1 MLRPIVHTS
10 TRINAVSASVTA
22 ALLGLGG
29 AHALAQST
37 LPTLPAVAVEASS
50 EVAQSAIHALAN
62 IAANAG
68 NNEALVQAAIA
79 AIANIALQSINT
91 PPLYHQPQPL
101 LSSSLAGQPVPAV
114 STRQLPVAQASQ
126 VIEMA
131 EPEMA
136 EPEVVMEVA
145 VPEAARIEGSTAE
158 RPSASRAEDAQA
170 EVMAGVATKAAVSD
184 AAAPEVLASEEGTSR
199 AFAPE
204 AAPSPPPV
212 ALAAPVHALAAR
224 TENDAIE
231 EALEVQVSTLVQD
244 TPLAQDF
251 VPNVLDAV
259 AAVQIE
265 TPEVAGMAEGAEAGE
280 PLASP
285 LEPVAAVDILESATP
300 ARLSSLAASLTDGVM
315 KEARARPALVE
326 DLILPPR
333 TVAVQT
339 QAPVV
344 SVQAEAPV
352 REATSAA
359 QAEVPEEVQEAV
371 QENVQEDVRPIVF
384 MAATD
389 TTPRTA
395 SSVQP
400 APLPAPVPGQP
411 PAVPVV
417 PSRPQPVAIVKAE
430 DDTDSGKGTNKDIDT
445 RRTDAEDANTGS
457 NTASL
462 PVLPL
467 SKAGDAAAAASTAGA
482 PAGPAAVATTATPKK
497 VSGKYR
503 FNTNLLVFPVDMDMY
518 ADGENPV
525 LPGTY
530 RLDVYLN
537 DSWAGKFDVRFANL
551 NPDDRIAQPCFDA
564 GMLDALGFDP
574 QHYAPGMKARLDAGE
589 SICGHLSQIVDG
601 AGSSFNDGEHKLM
614 LTAPQVVLV
623 RVPRGY
629 VDPKRWDAGITAATL
644 GYTYNAYSSKQGGSF
659 PGGTQTSHYL
669 GLRSSLNLGDWRVR
683 FRSTFNK
690 SARRDLTHRRDSLY
704 VERGVPSLKSRLVIG
719 ESATSGHVFDS
730 ISILGAQ
737 LVSDTRMRPDSQNAF
752 VPIIRGIAQ
761 SNAKVTVHQRGEQVY
776 EMTVPPGPFIIDDL
790 YPNGTG
796 GDLLVTITEADGTQ
810 RTFIE
815 TYANLPEMLRPGT
828 MHYSAS
834 VGRYRNRMFEEEPV
848 MGMLTGSYGFNNTVT
863 GYGGVMLAA
872 GYHSASI
879 GAGFN
884 LPVGAVSADAT
895 WANTRADTTGGGIT
909 SNGYAFRVG
918 WTKFMPKV
926 DTDVTLAMYRYATK
940 GFYEPAQAFQF
951 RETLA
956 RGGSQASFRP
966 WGNVRRNQLALRLS
980 HQPRGKWGAMSFGAS
995 VQDYWDRQG
1004 RDVSYHL
1011 GWGRSI
1017 GSASLGLTV
1026 NRSRNVG
1033 ANRWE
1038 NQYMLTLS
1046 MPLGRSTGNPVYTNT
1061 SLSKRRNSISGQ
1073 TSVSGTLG
1081 ERHQVGWSLFASG
1094 NKSKNS
1100 DLHKNGG
1107 GSMSATTAINRM
1119 GASYSASSGGSR
1131 QTSVSTSGAM
1141 VAFKGGV
1148 ILSPELGETIGLVQ
1162 AKNAVGARV
1171 QGARASSLNA
1181 KGHAVVPYLR
1191 PYRENNIHLDPKGLS
1206 TDVELGSTSQKV
1218 APTDGAVVL
1227 LNYETRQGWAML
1239 VSGKRADGSAL
1250 PFAAG
1255 VLNEDGRNVG
1265 YVAQGGQAL
1274 IRADAPTGALT
1285 VRWGPLQDQRC
1296 NFDYDLSGD
1305 KFNLDA
1311 TGFRRVEVICK

>member
-1 MLRPIVHTS
+1 MLPATLRVNARANPRVN
-10 TRINAVSASVTA
+10 TRLGTVSASVCSA
-22 ALLGLGG
+22 LLLGLGG
-29 AHALAQST
+29 AQALAQGE
-37 LPTLPAVAVEASS
+37 LPAVPLESPT
-50 EVAQSAIHALAN
+50 EVAQSAINALAA

-79 AIANIALQSINT
+79 AITNIALQSINT
-91 PPLYHQPQPL
+91 PPLYHQP
-101 LSSSLAGQPVPAV
+101 LSPALAGPARQAPPAAPAWVQPP
-114 STRQLPVAQASQ
+114 SPPL

-131 EPEMA
+131 VPTMEAAEAVVKAAASEPAIVADPAAASPA
-136 EPEVVMEVA
+136 EEVVAEGVATEGAATDTTPADASPAEVAEVAEVAAGVPAAPAGPA
-145 VPEAARIEGSTAE
+145 VPEAG
-158 RPSASRAEDAQA
+158 
-170 EVMAGVATKAAVSD
+170 
-184 AAAPEVLASEEGTSR
+184 AAPAHT
-199 AFAPE
+199 
-204 AAPSPPPV
+204 PV
-212 ALAAPVHALAAR
+212 AR
-224 TENDAIE
+224 TENDAME
-231 EALEVQVSTLVQD
+231 EALAVQVSTLVQD
-244 TPLAQDF
+244 TPLVPKF
-251 VPNVLDAV
+251 VPEIMPEPAAHAREPVVEAVTEAVPAPVNLTALAASLSAGVLKDAHAQPALLPALALPPLTVDVEPAAPIASMQAEAPAPAV
-259 AAVQIE
+259 AQADMPVSA
-265 TPEVAGMAEGAEAGE
+265 PAAD
-280 PLASP
+280 PLP
-285 LEPVAAVDILESATP
+285 LRLEPVAT
-300 ARLSSLAASLTDGVM
+300 AR
-315 KEARARPALVE
+315 
-326 DLILPPR
+326 
-333 TVAVQT
+333 
-339 QAPVV
+339 
-344 SVQAEAPV
+344 AEAPV
-352 REATSAA
+352 
-359 QAEVPEEVQEAV
+359 AV
-371 QENVQEDVRPIVF
+371 
-384 MAATD
+384 
-389 TTPRTA
+389 
-395 SSVQP
+395 P
-400 APLPAPVPGQP
+400 APAAPVAAPATPATKITPAAPASPAPN
-411 PAVPVV
+411 A
-417 PSRPQPVAIVKAE
+417 
-430 DDTDSGKGTNKDIDT
+430 DGKLT
-445 RRTDAEDANTGS
+445 
-457 NTASL
+457 
-462 PVLPL
+462 
-467 SKAGDAAAAASTAGA
+467 
-482 PAGPAAVATTATPKK
+482 
-497 VSGKYR
+497 
-503 FNTNLLVFPVDMDMY
+503 FNTRLLVFPVDMDLY

-564 GMLDALGFDP
+564 GMLEALGFDP
-574 QHYAPGMKARLDAGE
+574 QYYAPGMKARLEAGE
-589 SICGHLSQIVDG
+589 SICGQLSQIVDG

-644 GYTYNAYSSKQGGSF
+644 GYAYNAYSSKQGGSF

-828 MHYSAS
+828 MHYSAT

-895 WANTRADTTGGGIT
+895 WANTRADTPTGGLS

-956 RGGSQASFRP
+956 RGGSQATFRP

-980 HQPRGKWGAMSFGAS
+980 HQPKGKWGAMSFGAS

-1046 MPLGRSTGNPVYTNT
+1046 LPLGRSTGNPVYTNT
-1061 SLSKRRNSISGQ
+1061 SLTKRRNSVSGQ

-1107 GSMSATTAINRM
+1107 GSLSATTSINRM

-1141 VAFKGGV
+1141 VAFNGGV

-1191 PYRENNIHLDPKGLS
+1191 PYRENNVHLDPKGLS

-1274 IRADAPTGALT
+1274 IRADAPQGALT

-1296 NFDYDLSGD
+1296 HFDYDLTGD
-1305 KFNLDA
+1305 KFNLDG